1 MGIWKNIKGWFRST
15 TDFSV
20 ELDREGAAS
29 RIRNNIWFRG
39 ANVWILAFSIVIAS
53 VGLNVNSTAV
63 IIGAMLISPLMGPI
77 IGMGFSM
84 GTFDGKLMKD
94 ALRNLLIMFLVSL
107 AASAAY
113 FFISPL
119 SLVDPTE
126 LEART
131 SPTIYDVLIALFGGL
146 AGMLENSRSE
156 RGTVLSGVAIATA
169 LMPPLCTAGYGLAH
183 ANAHFFFGAL
193 FLFLINT
200 VFIIMAT
207 YVMTKFLRFEPVA
220 FIDVK
225 ARKRTRNIMTVVMLL
240 ILVPSTISAVQ
251 MVRVN
256 QFEQKVQQFVKENR
270 IYGGRY
276 MYDYKVNGGWTPT
289 ADIYLTGDPLN
300 ENEKDILFRAA
311 WACGVEKDRLT
322 LHEQNFGAGK
332 AIDYEAVTR
341 DFFQRYEDELAAKDA
356 RIESLEGELSQYER
370 AEFDYLKIAREVQGQ
385 FPGVREF
392 TLGRGARL
400 IPARDSLEKSV
411 VVTAFVDAAFKD
423 PQGFLQWLKIRLDAE
438 NVTLYLTSE
447 PAVELPQAA
456 PDNGEWFD
464 GSEEAEE

>member
-84 GTFDGKLMKD
+84 GTFDGQLMKD

-225 ARKRTRNIMTVVMLL
+225 ARKRTRNIMTIVMLL

-370 AEFDYLKIAREVQGQ
+370 AEFDYRKIAREVQGQ

-438 NVTLYLTSE
+438 NVTLYLTGE

>member
-370 AEFDYLKIAREVQGQ
+370 AEFDYRKIAQEVDGQ

-438 NVTLYLTSE
+438 NVTLYLTGE
-447 PAVELPQAA
+447 PAVELPQAV